1 MQLPS
6 PNEKKVQYIL
16 NYPEPRNKKEL
27 SPFLGLAGSYR
38 KFVRAIAD
46 MAHPLTSRTRKDA
59 EWKWGDEQKD
69 AFNRIKCCLTSKPIL
84 RYPDFTR
91 DFIVHMDAS
100 ISTKWQTALSF
111 AKEQLIKAQTKQRG
125 YYDTNSKVV
134 EYSDGDYVLLRSP
147 PVPCKF
153 QYRWL
158 EPYVVVQRISS
169 LTYEINLPGASENVI
184 VHVNRLKKSPRIADS
199 ELPSERRTN
208 EEEKERTPTET
219 RRTPEKGEN
228 GPRVTKA
235 NDDNSC
241 RSGRSF
247 P

>member
-1 MQLPS
+1 
-6 PNEKKVQYIL
+6 
-16 NYPEPRNKKEL
+16 
-27 SPFLGLAGSYR
+27 
-38 KFVRAIAD
+38 
-46 MAHPLTSRTRKDA
+46 
-59 EWKWGDEQKD
+59 
-69 AFNRIKCCLTSKPIL
+69 
-84 RYPDFTR
+84 
-91 DFIVHMDAS
+91 MDAS

-184 VHVNRLKKSPRIADS
+184 VHVNRLKKSPPPADS